1 MTPTILLVDDDN
13 AFRTSVAQVLELED
27 YDFIQVSSG
36 KECLEILNSPS
47 SSSIQLLISDILMPE
62 MEGIELNMEIRKLR
76 PDLKTIGMTGGGK
89 IAISEIES
97 SAKVFFDSFL
107 TKPFSA
113 DQLIQEVQKY
123 TNPSTT
129 H

>member
-76 PDLKTIGMTGGGK
+76 STKTLYL
-89 IAISEIES
+89 S
-97 SAKVFFDSFL
+97 V
-107 TKPFSA
+107 
-113 DQLIQEVQKY
+113 V
-123 TNPSTT
+123 
-129 H
+129 